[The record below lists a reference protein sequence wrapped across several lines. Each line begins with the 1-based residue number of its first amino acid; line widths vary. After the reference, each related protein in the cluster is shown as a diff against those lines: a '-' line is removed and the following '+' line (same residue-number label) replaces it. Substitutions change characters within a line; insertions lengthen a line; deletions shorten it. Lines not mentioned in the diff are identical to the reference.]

1 MAKPYPTYDVTHKKR
16 NPKPKKNPLQTTTLT
31 DSFEGLHSSLAQ
43 SSDELWNC
51 KDLANMDKLYLMA

>member
-1 MAKPYPTYDVTHKKR
+1 MMSPTKNETQ
-16 NPKPKKNPLQTTTLT
+16 NQKKNPLQTTTLT

-43 SSDELWNC
+43 SSDKLWNC